1 MEHDAVG
8 LRIREG
14 FRFSAACFLLSAV
27 VALLPLLSCSKTASR
42 KDDVK
47 PVSKAAK
54 LVYVRGGDFI
64 MGDGYEYNNSPV
76 GVTLDG
82 FYISD
87 IEVTQSLYASV
98 MNSNPSHEQKGDYP
112 VENISWYDAL
122 EFCNRLSERDGFE
135 PCYVIAEPVSDS
147 QQESFGVKV
156 RHVSCDFSKSG
167 YRLPT
172 EAEWEYAC
180 RGGAMSKGTRYSGS
194 DHADDVAWYG
204 GVYGNA
210 SGLHSGRLREPN
222 ELGIYDMSGNVC
234 EWCWD
239 GYESRLSEGRNPT
252 GPLNP
257 RYHVIRGGS
266 WYSDADSCRITYRR
280 GRDPN
285 STASYIGMRI
295 AKSVSKPAQGSS
307 D

>member
-1 MEHDAVG
+1 
-8 LRIREG
+8 
-14 FRFSAACFLLSAV
+14 
-27 VALLPLLSCSKTASR
+27 
-42 KDDVK
+42 
-47 PVSKAAK
+47 
-54 LVYVRGGDFI
+54 

-210 SGLHSGRLREPN
+210 SGLHSVILALFRADAVYASVRTDI
-222 ELGIYDMSGNVC
+222 GIPVVDPV
-234 EWCWD
+234 D
-239 GYESRLSEGRNPT
+239 
-252 GPLNP
+252 P
-257 RYHVIRGGS
+257 RPVFDHFRRCRRFDPGTFL
-266 WYSDADSCRITYRR
+266 SDADHADIVPVPVYISKDRSC
-280 GRDPN
+280 
-285 STASYIGMRI
+285 
-295 AKSVSKPAQGSS
+295 
-307 D
+307 